1 MELEN
6 IILDEVTQSQ
16 KNTHGMLSLIS
27 DISPKSPNNQDT
39 IHRLHEAQEEERPK
53 CGCFGPS

>member
-6 IILDEVTQSQ
+6 IILSERTQSQ
-16 KNTHGMLSLIS
+16 MNTQDMHS
-27 DISPKSPNNQDT
+27 KAWNTQDT
-39 IHRLHEAQEEERPK
+39 IHRPHEAQEEERSK